1 MHKRLCSIHYVIVM
15 VLESSKYGIFRLAE
29 KLQTI
34 LRLTKTHAMNLAKF
48 VFSYKLCQGILQRL
62 EGERVVYCANR
73 IPLFLRNII
82 FLCEELVAL
91 AEGVRAGVEDDD
103 FTT

>member
-1 MHKRLCSIHYVIVM
+1 M
-15 VLESSKYGIFRLAE
+15 VLESSRWETFRLAE

-34 LRLTKTHAMNLAKF
+34 LRLTKTHAVNLAKF

-62 EGERVVYCANR
+62 EGGRVVYCANR
-73 IPLFLRNII
+73 IPLFLRNIT

-91 AEGVRAGVEDDD
+91 AEGARAMVKDDD
-103 FTT
+103 FTR